1 MMYRILIRSW
11 GVLKFCFLLFIL
23 GSCVHDYEYR
33 YFRSE
38 KINREY
44 QTKNV
49 IVVIVDG
56 LRYTESWGDSTQK
69 FMPRM
74 ANDLA
79 NIGVINTNFYNKG
92 DTYTSAGHTSI
103 TTGIYQ
109 ALGNSGAE
117 LPENPSVFQ
126 YWNQAYGNDSL
137 KSWIITSKDKL
148 AVLGN
153 CKNPYWTNKF
163 KPSVNSGVDGLGLGS
178 GYREDSLTLK
188 TAIEILKLYHP
199 NLVIINFRDPDYSA
213 HSGIWDNYVDGIRK
227 ADESVFRLWQFIQT
241 NSFYKN
247 TTTMFVTSDH
257 GRHLDSVADGFAG
270 HGDGCEG
277 CRHLGFF
284 ACGPDFK
291 NGIIL
296 SEPREQIDLPVTIAL
311 LMGFELP
318 NTKGKVMLEL
328 FGRR

>member
-1 MMYRILIRSW
+1 MMYRNLFRSW
-11 GVLKFCFLLFIL
+11 GAVTFCLLLFVL
-23 GSCVHDYEYR
+23 GSCDHEYEYR
-33 YFRSE
+33 YFQSGKVSRD
-38 KINREY
+38 Y
-44 QTKNV
+44 QTQNV

-56 LRYTESWGDSTQK
+56 LRYTEAWNDSTHK

-79 NIGVINTNFYNKG
+79 NIGVINTSFYNKG
-92 DTYTSAGHTSI
+92 GTYTSAGHTSI

-109 ALGNSGAE
+109 EIDNGGAE
-117 LPENPSVFQ
+117 LPENPSIFQ
-126 YWNQAYGNDSL
+126 YWNQAYGNDPL
-137 KSWIITSKDKL
+137 KSWVITSKDKL
-148 AVLGN
+148 AILGN
-153 CKNPYWTNKF
+153 CKNPYWTDKF
-163 KPSVNSGVDGLGLGS
+163 KPSVNSGVDGIGLGS

-188 TAIEILKLYHP
+188 TAIEILKVHHP
-199 NLVIINFRDPDYSA
+199 NMVIINFREPDYSA
-213 HSGIWDNYVDGIRK
+213 HSGIWENYVNGIRK
-227 ADESVFRLWQFIQT
+227 TDEYVFRLWHFLQT
-241 NSFYKN
+241 NSYYTN

-257 GRHLDSVADGFAG
+257 GRHQDSVADGFAG

-291 NGIIL
+291 NGITL
-296 SEPREQIDLPVTIAL
+296 NEPREQIDLPATIAR

-318 NTKGKVMLEL
+318 NTKGKVMFEL